1 MSVIYG
7 YCRIS
12 TKEQKLQRQIDNI
25 KQYYPNAIFYTESFT
40 GTKIDRPEWNKLM
53 KNVKTGDTIVF
64 DEVSRMSR
72 NADEGFKAYQE
83 LFDKGIILIFLK
95 EPMLNTDVF
104 KEVQTIAKTG
114 NDIADIYIDAT
125 NQVLMLLAEKQ
136 IKSAFE
142 SAQREVDYLRQRT
155 KEGIAVARKNG
166 SQIGLKKGTK
176 LNTDKVIKAQKDIKK
191 YSKDFDGTLKDVEVM
206 KIIGLCK
213 NTYYK
218 YKRDM
223 R

>member
-1 MSVIYG
+1 
-7 YCRIS
+7 
-12 TKEQKLQRQIDNI
+12 
-25 KQYYPNAIFYTESFT
+25 
-40 GTKIDRPEWNKLM
+40 
-53 KNVKTGDTIVF
+53 
-64 DEVSRMSR
+64 
-72 NADEGFKAYQE
+72 
-83 LFDKGIILIFLK
+83 
-95 EPMLNTDVF
+95 MLNTNVF

-206 KIIGLCK
+206 KLVGLCK